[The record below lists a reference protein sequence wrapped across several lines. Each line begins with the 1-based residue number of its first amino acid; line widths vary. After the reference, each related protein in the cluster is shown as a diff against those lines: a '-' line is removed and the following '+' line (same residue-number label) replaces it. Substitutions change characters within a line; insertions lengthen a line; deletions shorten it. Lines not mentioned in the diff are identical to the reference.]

1 MMNQIYFEANG
12 EALLKRIG
20 MSKSEFARRMGI
32 RKQNVKALFKT
43 KNLETIYK
51 ASEVLGV
58 PFELLI
64 GYIEEPDLCEIPAVP
79 YEEEIDVQD
88 HSEEHL
94 TFESLVGRINFIQD
108 TLQAQAAHAIN
119 LSLTARNWLVGY
131 YIVEFEQNGQDRA
144 KYGDRLL
151 SRLSEKLNQ
160 RGFNL
165 RRLRDYRHVYLV
177 YQSLGSV
184 IVKFLE
190 TNRSWM
196 DSHEQLSIRLF
207 STAELQDALHQHKI
221 IRQLKTAD
229 SAQWSTPP
237 ERLFYRLN
245 YTVLSY
251 LSSIDDPLKRA
262 FYEQETIRCCWTQK
276 ELDRQVS
283 SLYYER
289 MGMSKDKN
297 ALQRLTAKNA
307 QQISPKEIIHNPVT
321 LEFLDIKPY
330 ENNTETTLETAIL
343 NNLQRFLM
351 EMGRGFCFEY
361 RQKRILI
368 DQDYFK
374 ADLIFYH
381 RILKCHVIID
391 LKIDRFRHEYA
402 SQLNLYMNYYKHEVM
417 QQDDNP
423 PIGIL
428 LCTDYG
434 ETTVQYAIEGL
445 AQNIFVSKYRLQL
458 PSEDELRKYM
468 LENITEEDFKRY
480 QEEEKKSDPQ

>member
-1 MMNQIYFEANG
+1 MDQIYFEAKG
-12 EALLKRIG
+12 EALLERAG

-43 KNLETIYK
+43 KNLGTIYK

-58 PFELLI
+58 PFEMLV
-64 GYIEEPDLCEIPAVP
+64 GYIEEPELNKTPLEPF
-79 YEEEIDVQD
+79 EEGTEVLDGTGGN
-88 HSEEHL
+88 L
-94 TFESLVGRINFIQD
+94 TFDSLVGRINLIQD
-108 TLQAQAAHAIN
+108 ALQAQAAHAVN

-131 YIVEFEQNGQDRA
+131 YIVEFEQNGEDRA
-144 KYGDRLL
+144 KYG
-151 SRLSEKLNQ
+151 EKLIN
-160 RGFNL
+160 RLAERINRKGFEPRSL
-165 RRLRDYRHVYLV
+165 RVYRRVYLV
-177 YQSLGSV
+177 YPQLGTAIGSYLQKNGSSLFNYGNTAIWQSV
-184 IVKFLE
+184 IAKFQISGNQSDEIWRSALAKLE
-190 TNRSWM
+190 
-196 DSHEQLSIRLF
+196 D
-207 STAELQDALHQHKI
+207 
-221 IRQLKTAD
+221 
-229 SAQWSTPP
+229 WSTPAD
-237 ERLFYRLN
+237 RLFYRLN
-245 YTVLSY
+245 YTCIAY
-251 LSSIDDPLKRA
+251 LTSIEDPLKRA
-262 FYEQETIRCCWTQK
+262 FYEQETIRSCWTSR

-283 SLYYER
+283 SQYYER
-289 MGMSKDKN
+289 MGMSKNKK

-307 QQISPKEIIHNPVT
+307 QQITPKEIIHNPVT
-321 LEFLDIKPY
+321 LEFLGIKPY
-330 ENNTETTLETAIL
+330 EDNTETKLETAIL

-361 RQKRILI
+361 RQKRILV

-445 AQNIFVSKYRLQL
+445 SQNIFVSKYRLQL
-458 PSEDELRKYM
+458 PSEDDFRKYM
-468 LENITEEDFKRY
+468 LENITEEDFKKY
-480 QEEEKKSDPQ
+480 KEEKQEAE